1 MTTEQSHEASH
12 SDHGCGCGG
21 HEAHAE
27 PPKPQEI
34 SAELQQTQTQ

>member
-1 MTTEQSHEASH
+1 MTTEQSHESSH

-27 PPKPQEI
+27 PPKPQE
-34 SAELQQTQTQ
+34 